1 MPHIVTATGTRAKL
15 WKWTVLREVHGLQGQ
30 RLEGAYRSKQEKSD
44 FCIKASAEFFS
55 ALPLSMMLSTILGKS
70 LEPNFSYAVIN
81 YVLLIIWVSHLRL
94 NWKGVELSPL
104 PFTDLR
110 AMLWITNVL
119 NVLKKCLTLATKNE
133 QEMFILISFVPLSS
147 KSKMNVWVP
156 FGTESF
162 WKYVHFYFCSYW
174 MLIWTVWKSE
184 RKINNSP

>member
-1 MPHIVTATGTRAKL
+1 MPCAVTAAGIRAKL
-15 WKWTVLREVHGLQGQ
+15 WKWAVLREVHDLQGQ
-30 RLEGAYRSKQEKSD
+30 RSEGAYRSVQEKSD
-44 FCIKASAEFFS
+44 SCIKASAELFS
-55 ALPLSMMLSTILGKS
+55 SLPLSMRISILLWKS

-81 YVLLIIWVSHLRL
+81 YVLLVIWVSHLRL

-104 PFTDLR
+104 LFTVLR

-133 QEMFILISFVPLSS
+133 QEVFILISFVLLSS

-156 FGTESF
+156 FGTERF

-174 MLIWTVWKSE
+174 MLMWTVWNVWEK
-184 RKINNSP
+184 N